1 MVLKKCV
8 KCDIVKELSEFYK
21 DKSSSDGF
29 DNRCRVC
36 ENKTRVLFRETLTES
51 TCTKCGLTKPI
62 SEFYKGKV
70 TRCSECEK
78 ERTRLYR
85 LQHPDKVKENK
96 RKWKDNNP
104 EKVKEGK
111 KKWNGDNPDKVKGYK
126 KVWERNNPEKLRVY
140 KKKNHKL
147 RTQTDPFYR
156 SICNLRKRT
165 AKYLKQLGVKKD
177 SSMFT
182 MVGCTPQEF
191 RAYLEGKFLEGMS
204 WDNYGING
212 WHVDHIIPISSANT
226 LEEVKKLCHHT
237 NFQPLWAEDN
247 IKKGNKILV
256 EYSPIID

>member
-1 MVLKKCV
+1 MSYIFIMDNIAKY
-8 KCDIVKELSEFYK
+8 ELI
-21 DKSSSDGF
+21 
-29 DNRCRVC
+29 
-36 ENKTRVLFRETLTES
+36 ES

-62 SEFYKGKV
+62 SEFYKSKL

-78 ERTRLYR
+78 ERIRLYR
-85 LQHPDKVKENK
+85 LQHPDKVKKTK
-96 RKWKDNNP
+96 RKWIDNNP

-111 KKWNGDNPDKVKGYK
+111 RRWNGDNPDKVKGYK
-126 KVWERNNPEKLRVY
+126 K
-140 KKKNHKL
+140 KNHKL
-147 RTQTDPFYR
+147 RKQTDPFYR

-177 SSMFT
+177 SSMFI

-191 RAYLEGKFLEGMS
+191 RVYLEGKFLEGMS

-212 WHVDHIIPISSANT
+212 WHIDHIIPISSANT

-247 IKKGNKILV
+247 IKKGDKILV
-256 EYSPIID
+256 EYSPTID